1 MSSHSEYCRKTTPVP
16 TFPWRLSRVR
26 PSPTGRRR
34 SIAKGDGHY
43 HEECVP
49 NLLFARKF
57 IHLTLDSGLIE
68 ACRMLIENRI
78 HRLPVI
84 DPETGDLFAILNQ
97 KPLLKFLFNIPK
109 VRTLT
114 GLGESI
120 EEAGVGSYD
129 NISVSLSILVG
140 CLIVC
145 FKSHSHFVFR
155 RPTKTPK

>member
-1 MSSHSEYCRKTTPVP
+1 M
-16 TFPWRLSRVR
+16 LSYF
-26 PSPTGRRR
+26 S
-34 SIAKGDGHY
+34 
-43 HEECVP
+43 
-49 NLLFARKF
+49 LFIRKF

-68 ACRMLIENRI
+68 ACRMLIDNRI

-114 GLGESI
+114 GLSESI

-129 NISVSLSILVG
+129 NISVGLPLLLRVYIYSLSLVAITPCHASEFVDAIYSTASQG
-140 CLIVC
+140 CLHTFC
-145 FKSHSHFVFR
+145 CSLLRLELFKEDPHLFFR
-155 RPTKTPK
+155 TKFHTS

>member
-1 MSSHSEYCRKTTPVP
+1 MCSS
-16 TFPWRLSRVR
+16 
-26 PSPTGRRR
+26 
-34 SIAKGDGHY
+34 
-43 HEECVP
+43 
-49 NLLFARKF
+49 LLFGRKF

-68 ACRMLIENRI
+68 ACKMLIENRI

-129 NISVSLSILVG
+129 NISVSLLIL
-140 CLIVC
+140 CLFISNRAS
-145 FKSHSHFVFR
+145 FSDGHQRHQSYR
-155 RPTKTPK
+155 GSQ

>member
-1 MSSHSEYCRKTTPVP
+1 M
-16 TFPWRLSRVR
+16 LSYF
-26 PSPTGRRR
+26 TLH
-34 SIAKGDGHY
+34 I
-43 HEECVP
+43 
-49 NLLFARKF
+49 RKF

-68 ACRMLIENRI
+68 ACRMLIDNRI

-114 GLGESI
+114 GLSDSI

-129 NISVSLSILVG
+129 NISVGLPLLLRIYIYHSLSLVAINS
-140 CLIVC
+140 LPC
-145 FKSHSHFVFR
+145 FR
-155 RPTKTPK
+155 IC